1 MPVGRNIVNKYEI
14 LYVLEP
20 QDETRKETI
29 GWIKEHYES
38 IGAHLLKEEEMGKR
52 RLAFELRKKTDGFYY
67 MTQVEIDD
75 LSPLED
81 FEKEARINPN
91 VLRFIKL
98 KLG

>member
-1 MPVGRNIVNKYEI
+1 MPVGRSIVNKYEI

-20 QDETRKETI
+20 QDEIRKETI

-38 IGAHLLKEEEMGKR
+38 IGARLLKEEEMGKR
-52 RLAFELRKKTDGFYY
+52 RLAFEIRKKTDGFYY

-91 VLRFIKL
+91 VLRFMKL

>member
-1 MPVGRNIVNKYEI
+1 
-14 LYVLEP
+14 
-20 QDETRKETI
+20 
-29 GWIKEHYES
+29 
-38 IGAHLLKEEEMGKR
+38 
-52 RLAFELRKKTDGFYY
+52 